1 LALFQQMQI
10 QLKGVEMK
18 DKSQSEKTIV
28 EEKENDKKE
37 YQKPSVESLNPL
49 DIMSAYQDNSSDLEF

>member
-1 LALFQQMQI
+1 
-10 QLKGVEMK
+10 MK